1 MKKDEVDL
9 DFISHRKGRADMNG
23 EREHI
28 PSGCAISGIMNR
40 KGKLI
45 DGTRIIKSIALMHD
59 RSNGLGG
66 GFAAYGIYPKYK
78 DHYALHLMFD
88 DHDSKRRLE
97 DYLGTQFII
106 EKDEP
111 IPTRN
116 VDAITKP
123 PVLWR
128 YFVKMNEKKLDGLS
142 EEDFMVRQVMYVN
155 SKFAGAF
162 ISSSGKNMGSF
173 KGVGY
178 PEDIAKF
185 FKLED
190 YNAYIWTAHG
200 RFPTNTPGW
209 WGGAHPITL
218 LDWSVVHNG
227 EISSYGINKRFLEM
241 FGYKLELMTDTEVI
255 AYLFDLLVRRHK
267 LPIDIAT
274 KALAPPFWKDI
285 DRMAPEQRKAFE
297 AIRMVY
303 GSALMNG
310 PFSILVGCNRGM
322 IGLNDRIKLRPMMAA
337 TKGDFTYMAS
347 EESAIRI
354 IEPDPDEVWS
364 PKAGSPVISL
374 LERDV

>member
-1 MKKDEVDL
+1 VPIVK
-9 DFISHRKGRADMNG
+9 RNR

-40 KGKLI
+40 KGKRI
-45 DGTRIIKSIALMHD
+45 DGRKIIRSIALMHD

-78 DHYALHLMFD
+78 DYYAFHVMLD
-88 DHDSKRRLE
+88 DEESKDQLE
-97 DYLGTQFII
+97 TYISQHFVV
-106 EKDEP
+106 EKDEK
-111 IPTRN
+111 IPTAKVN
-116 VDAITKP
+116 GVHKP
-123 PVLWR
+123 PMLWR
-128 YFVKMNEKKLDGLS
+128 YFVRVDENKLEEGAK
-142 EEDFMVRQVMYVN
+142 EEDHVVSQVMHVN
-155 SKFAGAF
+155 SSIPGAF
-162 ISSSGKNMGSF
+162 ISSSGKNMGGF

-178 PEDIAKF
+178 PEDIARF

-190 YNAYIWTAHG
+190 YSAYLWTAHG

-227 EISSYGINKRFLEM
+227 EISSYGINKRYLEM
-241 FGYKLELMTDTEVI
+241 FGYKLELLTDTEVI

-267 LPIDIAT
+267 LPIEVAT
-274 KALAPPFWKDI
+274 AALAPPFWKDI
-285 DRMAPEQRKAFE
+285 DAMPEQQRQAYT

-310 PFSILVGCNRGM
+310 PFSILVGFNGGM

-337 TKGDFTYMAS
+337 KKDDFLYMSS
-347 EESAIRI
+347 EEAGIRI
-354 IEPDPDEVWS
+354 IEPDPEEVWA
-364 PKAGSPVISL
+364 PRAGVPVIGL
-374 LERDV
+374 LEEGAE